1 MAPYY
6 PYDPILGQNSGWST
20 LPNAFWEVG
29 GRSVYLSDRF
39 FGQGFLNLKVSGVFG
54 WVENSR
60 GLVTTTTTVDVKTN
74 DTTITVADASTF
86 FARDVIDLAGPT
98 GSTPLRAII
107 ESVNYTTNKFTVDV
121 VSDPITVPLGS
132 TVSTWGQVPS
142 EIERVLAVWSYNIL
156 LAQLGLSSPIPVGR
170 LKKESTDSYFYE
182 LYGPSENAYT
192 GDVTGDPLMDSI
204 LDSFTAPANAGIV

>member
-1 MAPYY
+1 
-6 PYDPILGQNSGWST
+6 
-20 LPNAFWEVG
+20 
-29 GRSVYLSDRF
+29 
-39 FGQGFLNLKVSGVFG
+39 
-54 WVENSR
+54 
-60 GLVTTTTTVDVKTN
+60 
-74 DTTITVADASTF
+74 
-86 FARDVIDLAGPT
+86 
-98 GSTPLRAII
+98 
-107 ESVNYTTNKFTVDV
+107 
-121 VSDPITVPLGS
+121 
-132 TVSTWGQVPS
+132 VPS